1 MGAPARTF
9 ATTVEITTRIWR
21 IVLAIKNPSGLINNK
36 NQVYKRINSP
46 EKINPNVLNP
56 TLSITPNR
64 IPNQSRLETSNPIV
78 KAMLQLYEWGSNQLT
93 HQKARASILLIS
105 WLLKYIKRAPQGRLS
120 SPNTQKHSP
129 FIGRESSLAQN

>member
-1 MGAPARTF
+1 MGAPAQRTF

-21 IVLAIKNPSGLINNK
+21 IVLAIKHPSGLINNK

-46 EKINPNVLNP
+46 EINPNVLNP
-56 TLSITPNR
+56 TLSITPSR
-64 IPNQSRLETSNPIV
+64 IPNQSRSETSNPIV

-120 SPNTQKHSP
+120 SQNTQKHSP